1 MYVCMYVFMHVYVT
15 RKAESK
21 KINKQK
27 TQNVIDKNL
36 CPYRVKT
43 EKRCLKSDTSI
54 NNDDYNLKR

>member
-1 MYVCMYVFMHVYVT
+1 MYVCMYIYVT

-21 KINKQK
+21 KITKQK
-27 TQNVIDKNL
+27 MQNIIDKNL

-43 EKRCLKSDTSI
+43 EKRCLKCDTSI